1 MIIHRDWHFGKDD
14 GKGAFYMLNKE
25 TKLLKVDLQ
34 LFNDGGAV
42 SGESASS
49 GAAESASKVGN
60 VTNGSNRRS
69 KSGAF
74 DNVVFGKQE
83 SATSDGATNP
93 VAEGKPTGAGKADV
107 STTSDTL
114 EARRKA
120 YNDLISGEY
129 KDIDQERFQ
138 QVFDRR
144 FKEVK
149 GIEEELASHKPI
161 LDKLM
166 TRYGVKDVAALDK
179 ALTEDTEY
187 WERVAEEKGMTVE
200 QYHAM
205 QKLEQENAELKA
217 IRQRQI
223 GQQQFQQQ
231 IDTWYK
237 EADKV
242 KEVYPSFDFKKEAQN
257 PEFLKLLRNGNS
269 VEHAYKVL
277 HFDELTESAARVAA
291 QTADAQAQA
300 RIKQKASRPSENGI
314 SSQSAAI
321 VRNDVSSLTRAER
334 AEIAR
339 RVQRGDK
346 ITF

>member
-1 MIIHRDWHFGKDD
+1 MPEVLKTMF
-14 GKGAFYMLNKE
+14 
-25 TKLLKVDLQ
+25 KVDLQ
-34 LFNDGGAV
+34 LFNDGGAT
-42 SGESASS
+42 GGAEGS
-49 GAAESASKVGN
+49 GATATENAPKTDIKPS
-60 VTNGSNRRS
+60 GSSRRS
-69 KSGAF
+69 KSGEF

-83 SATSDGATNP
+83 GTTSDGSTSLE
-93 VAEGKPTGAGKADV
+93 AEGNPTGAGKTDV
-107 STTSDTL
+107 STTSNTL
-114 EARRKA
+114 EERRKA
-120 YNDLISGEY
+120 YNDLINGEY
-129 KDIDQERFQ
+129 KDLDQERFQ

-144 FKEVK
+144 FKRVK
-149 GIEEELASHKPI
+149 GMEADLAAQKPI

-166 TRYGVKDVAALDK
+166 ARYGVDDVAKLDK

-205 QKLEQENAELKA
+205 QKLERENEELRA

-231 IDTWYK
+231 IDKWYQ

-242 KEVYPSFDFKKEAQN
+242 KELYPSFDFKTEAQN
-257 PEFLKLLRNGNS
+257 PEFLSLLRNGNT

-277 HFDELTESAARVAA
+277 HFDELTQDAARVAA

-300 RIKQKASRPSENGI
+300 RIKQKASRPSENGT
-314 SSQSAAI
+314 SSKSAVI
-321 VRNDVSSLTRAER
+321 VKNDVANLTRRER

-339 RVQRGDK
+339 RVARGDT

>member
-1 MIIHRDWHFGKDD
+1 MSKVSEKMF
-14 GKGAFYMLNKE
+14 
-25 TKLLKVDLQ
+25 KVDLQ

-42 SGESASS
+42 GAEGSAT
-49 GAAESASKVGN
+49 ATENAPKAESKPS
-60 VTNGSNRRS
+60 GSSRHS
-69 KSGAF
+69 KSGEF

-83 SATSDGATNP
+83 SASPNETTSLDT
-93 VAEGKPTGAGKADV
+93 EGNPTGAGKTDV

-114 EARRKA
+114 EERRKA
-120 YNDLISGEY
+120 YNDLINGEY
-129 KDIDQERFQ
+129 KDLDQERFQ

-144 FKEVK
+144 FKQVK
-149 GIEEELASHKPI
+149 GMEADLAAQKPI

-166 TRYGVKDVAALDK
+166 ARYGVSDVEQLDK

-205 QKLEQENAELKA
+205 EKLERENAELKA

-231 IDTWYK
+231 IDNWYK
-237 EADKV
+237 EADRV
-242 KEVYPSFDFKKEAQN
+242 KEIYPSFDFKKEAQN
-257 PEFLKLLRNGNS
+257 PEFLSLLRNGNS

-277 HFDELTESAARVAA
+277 HFDELTQNAARVAA

-300 RIKQKASRPSENGI
+300 RIKQKASRPSENGT

-321 VRNDVSSLTRAER
+321 VRNDVSTLTRKER

-339 RVQRGDK
+339 RVARGDK
-346 ITF
+346 ISF

>member
-1 MIIHRDWHFGKDD
+1 MPKC
-14 GKGAFYMLNKE
+14 E
-25 TKLLKVDLQ
+25 KLFKVDLQ

-42 SGESASS
+42 GAEGSATATENAPKVESKPS
-49 GAAESASKVGN
+49 
-60 VTNGSNRRS
+60 GSNRRS
-69 KSGAF
+69 KAGEF

-83 SATSDGATNP
+83 GTTSDGATSLDT
-93 VAEGKPTGAGKADV
+93 EGKPTGAGKTDV

-114 EARRKA
+114 EARRRA
-120 YNDLISGEY
+120 YNDLINGEY
-129 KDIDQERFQ
+129 KDLDQERFQ

-144 FKEVK
+144 FKQVK
-149 GIEEELASHKPI
+149 GMETELASQKPI
-161 LDKLM
+161 IDKLM
-166 TRYGVKDVAALDK
+166 ARYNAKNMAELDK

-187 WERVAEEKGMTVE
+187 WESVAEQHGMTVE

-205 QKLEQENAELKA
+205 QKLEQENKELKA

-223 GQQQFQQQ
+223 GQEQFQQQ
-231 IDTWYK
+231 IDSWYR

-242 KEVYPSFDFKKEAQN
+242 KELYPSFDFKKEAQN
-257 PEFLKLLRNGNS
+257 PEFLNLLRHGNS

-277 HFDELTESAARVAA
+277 HFDELTQNAARVAA
-291 QTADAQAQA
+291 RNADAQAQA
-300 RIKQKASRPSENGI
+300 RIKQKASRPSENGT

-339 RVQRGDK
+339 RVQRGEK
-346 ITF
+346 IVF

>member
-1 MIIHRDWHFGKDD
+1 MS
-14 GKGAFYMLNKE
+14 KE
-25 TKLLKVDLQ
+25 SKQMFKVDLQ
-34 LFNDGGAV
+34 MFTDGGA
-42 SGESASS
+42 SGAEGSTASTESAPKTDIKTS
-49 GAAESASKVGN
+49 G
-60 VTNGSNRRS
+60 GSRHS
-69 KSGAF
+69 KSGELS
-74 DNVVFGKQE
+74 NVVYGKQE
-83 SATSDGATNP
+83 SATSDGATSLDT
-93 VAEGKPTGAGKADV
+93 EGKPMGAGNTDV

-129 KDIDQERFQ
+129 KDIDQQRFQ
-138 QVFDRR
+138 EVFDRR
-144 FKEVK
+144 FKQVK
-149 GIEEELASHKPI
+149 GMEAELTAQKPI

-166 TRYGVKDVAALDK
+166 ARYGVSDMSALDK

-205 QKLEQENAELKA
+205 QKLERENEELRA

-231 IDTWYK
+231 IDKWYQ
-237 EADKV
+237 EAEAV
-242 KEVYPSFDFKKEAQN
+242 KELYPSFDFKTEAQN
-257 PEFLKLLRNGNS
+257 PEFLSLLRSGNT

-277 HFDELTESAARVAA
+277 HFDELTQNAARVAA

-300 RIKQKASRPSENGI
+300 RIKQKASRPSENGT

-321 VRNDVSSLTRAER
+321 VRNDVSSLTRKER

-339 RVQRGDK
+339 RVQRGEK
-346 ITF
+346 IVF

>member
-1 MIIHRDWHFGKDD
+1 MF
-14 GKGAFYMLNKE
+14 
-25 TKLLKVDLQ
+25 KVDLQ

-42 SGESASS
+42 GGESAASV
-49 GAAESASKVGN
+49 ATESAPKVEN
-60 VTNGSNRRS
+60 KPSGSNRRS

-83 SATSDGATNP
+83 GTTSDGSTSP
-93 VAEGKPTGAGKADV
+93 VTEGQLTGASNTDV

-120 YNDLISGEY
+120 YNDLINGEY
-129 KDIDQERFQ
+129 KDLDQERFQ

-144 FKEVK
+144 FKQVK
-149 GIEEELASHKPI
+149 GMEADLAAQKPI
-161 LDKLM
+161 IDKLM
-166 TRYGVKDVAALDK
+166 ARYGVDDVAKLDK

-187 WERVAEEKGMTVE
+187 WEKVADEKGMTVE

-205 QKLEQENAELKA
+205 QKLEREVASLKA
-217 IRQRQI
+217 IRDRER
-223 GQQQFQQQ
+223 GQQQVQQQ
-231 IDTWYK
+231 IDNWHR
-237 EADKV
+237 EAEKV
-242 KEVYPSFDFKKEAQN
+242 KEIYPSFDFKAEAQN
-257 PEFLKLLRNGNS
+257 PEFLKLLRTGNS

-277 HFDELTESAARVAA
+277 HFDELTNNAARVAA

-300 RIKQKASRPSENGI
+300 RIKAKASRPSENGT

-321 VRNDVSSLTRAER
+321 VKSDVHSLTRAER

-339 RVQRGDK
+339 RAQRGDVIK
-346 ITF
+346 F

>member
-1 MIIHRDWHFGKDD
+1 MSKTT
-14 GKGAFYMLNKE
+14 LN
-25 TKLLKVDLQ
+25 LLKVNLQ

-42 SGESASS
+42 GGEGAANVATESAP
-49 GAAESASKVGN
+49 KVEMK
-60 VTNGSNRRS
+60 TNGSNRRS

-83 SATSDGATNP
+83 GTASDGTTSP
-93 VAEGKPTGAGKADV
+93 VTEGKLTGASKTDV

-120 YNDLISGEY
+120 YNDLITGEY
-129 KDIDQERFQ
+129 KDLDQERFQ

-149 GIEEELASHKPI
+149 GIEASLAAQKPI
-161 LDKLM
+161 IEKLM
-166 TRYGVKDVAALDK
+166 ARYGVDDVAKLDK

-187 WERVAEEKGMTVE
+187 WERVAEERGMTVE

-205 QKLEQENAELKA
+205 QKLERENAELKA
-217 IRQRQI
+217 IRERQQ
-223 GQQQFQQQ
+223 GQAQFQQQ
-231 IDTWYK
+231 IDNWYK
-237 EADKV
+237 EAERV
-242 KEVYPSFDFKKEAQN
+242 KELYPSFDFKTETQN

-277 HFDELTESAARVAA
+277 HFDELTENAARVAA
-291 QTADAQAQA
+291 RTADAQAQA
-300 RIKQKASRPSENGI
+300 RIKSKASRPSENGT

-339 RVQRGDK
+339 RVQRGEK
-346 ITF
+346 IIF